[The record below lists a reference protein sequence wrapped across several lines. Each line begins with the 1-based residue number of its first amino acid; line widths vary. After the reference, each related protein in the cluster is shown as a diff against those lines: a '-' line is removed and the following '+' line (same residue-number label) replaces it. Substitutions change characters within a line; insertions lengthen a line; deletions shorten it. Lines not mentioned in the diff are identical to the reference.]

1 MTATLYID
9 TAVGGQWQYR
19 APNTDASQPHLIRL
33 ALLLVDDH
41 DQSNEV
47 AFCRLVCPEPTWE
60 VTPRA
65 SEMNGI
71 PRERAADDG
80 FPLAEVMAYF
90 ERCAANANRI
100 VAYNIDFHWRV
111 LERSS
116 AESGIDLPASAERVC
131 AMRECTNVVKKP
143 RNQPG
148 GGFAWPKQAEAYQF
162 FTGLELPPLNIDPVE
177 RGLALVRGVRA
188 IHEGTLEHRQHRTG
202 AM

>member
-33 ALLLVDDH
+33 ALLLVG
-41 DQSNEV
+41 DQTHEI
-47 AFCRLVCPEPTWE
+47 ALCRLVWPAPGWE

-71 PRERAADDG
+71 TRERAADDG
-80 FPLAEVMAYF
+80 FPLSDVMVNLEALIA
-90 ERCAANANRI
+90 RADRV
-100 VAYNIDFHWRV
+100 VAYNMDFHWRV

-116 AESGIDLPASAERVC
+116 AESGIDLPASAERIC
-131 AMRECTNVVKKP
+131 AMRECTSVVKKP